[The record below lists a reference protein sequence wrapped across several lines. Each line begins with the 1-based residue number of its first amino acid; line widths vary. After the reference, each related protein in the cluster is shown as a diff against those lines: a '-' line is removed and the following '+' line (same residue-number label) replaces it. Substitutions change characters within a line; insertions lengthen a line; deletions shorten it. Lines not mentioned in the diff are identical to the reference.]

1 MRWENVRQQQ
11 PEDYKKGRQM
21 TDHRVLMQ
29 ELLLENAE
37 LHRTVYDARI
47 GSNRETKEKDGPRKE
62 DATTTGRR

>member
-1 MRWENVRQQQ
+1 
-11 PEDYKKGRQM
+11 M

-62 DATTTGRR
+62 DAPATGRR